1 MSESKGCNPGPENGY
16 RCDNEYELDN
26 DKNIIY
32 VADIEKFTLLLAHS
46 FKRDFL
52 SGNNQWKPGYL
63 LECEEEKGATSVPGV
78 DLTALN
84 GRQECNGKIV
94 KKPIECIND
103 KCPFLRDKKKAERS
117 FLQDHSHIDAGL
129 NRRASSHKGHMQASL
144 LTDDE
149 LQAEFGVNPGKLVA
163 GGFFA
168 IPNGDIFRL
177 DKLLQLSGLSL
188 DGSFNIDGEP
198 LRAAGTVIEIECI
211 YSNMHAFWSSLGY
224 TDISYSYKVS
234 ARPMEEMKMEL
245 FAQFQ
250 PDFPRKRIIEDRH
263 GLYIVAKISGEFG
276 FFSIVYTLVMLTT
289 AVALISVAVVITDK
303 LAIYVMPERETYR
316 AKKYDLTER
325 FCDIEAKDEGAS
337 ATADGVDSESSF
349 QVLP

>member
-1 MSESKGCNPGPENGY
+1 MLSRNLHIA
-16 RCDNEYELDN
+16 RCIRATPRRWLPRTNMIAYSQ
-26 DKNIIY
+26 
-32 VADIEKFTLLLAHS
+32 TSTHCHLL
-46 FKRDFL
+46 
-52 SGNNQWKPGYL
+52 
-63 LECEEEKGATSVPGV
+63 
-78 DLTALN
+78 
-84 GRQECNGKIV
+84 
-94 KKPIECIND
+94 
-103 KCPFLRDKKKAERS
+103 
-117 FLQDHSHIDAGL
+117 
-129 NRRASSHKGHMQASL
+129 ASL

-234 ARPMEEMKMEL
+234 ARPMEEMKTEL

-276 FFSIVYTLVMLTT
+276 FFSIVYTMVMLTT

-303 LAIYVMPERETYR
+303 LAIYIMPERETYR
-316 AKKYDLTER
+316 GEKYFLTER
-325 FCDIEAKDEGAS
+325 LGDVQQSKEAAEQDIPAS
-337 ATADGVDSESSF
+337 SDRTVHSA
-349 QVLP
+349 